1 MKSGEIHGC
10 DMTRSS
16 CWKRGAPGRRE
27 GNFFFLCV
35 VAEGGT
41 VRFSSSAEDLG
52 LELCKE
58 D

>member
-1 MKSGEIHGC
+1 MDVICQEAAVGSVVLLAGG
-10 DMTRSS
+10 
-16 CWKRGAPGRRE
+16 RGT
-27 GNFFFLCV
+27 FFFLCV